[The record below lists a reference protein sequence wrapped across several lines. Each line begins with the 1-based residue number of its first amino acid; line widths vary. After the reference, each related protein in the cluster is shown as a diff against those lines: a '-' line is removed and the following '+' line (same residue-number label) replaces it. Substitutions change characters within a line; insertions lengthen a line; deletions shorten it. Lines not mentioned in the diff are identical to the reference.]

1 MPETV
6 QVRYESGH
14 VQTMDVPELGTV
26 ARDLFD
32 DHVAKGR
39 YTILDGD
46 PAADVTP
53 ADPSAVPSGSVADV
67 TVWVRGGDDDSDPVD
82 GWQDRARQA
91 LDAEQV
97 APKPRKGLVAL
108 LEGLV

>member
-1 MPETV
+1 MTTTV
-6 QVRYESGH
+6 EVRYESGH
-14 VQTMDVPELGTV
+14 VQLMDVPEPGTV

-39 YTILDGD
+39 YTILGD
-46 PAADVTP
+46 TP
-53 ADPSAVPSGSVADV
+53 TGDPSAVPAGSVDDV
-67 TVWVRGGDDDSDPVD
+67 TAWVRGADTDDAPAD

-91 LDAEQV
+91 LDAEQ
-97 APKPRKGLVAL
+97 ASAKPRKGLVAL